1 MSARLSIL
9 LGAIALTG
17 CTTLEA
23 QLAPAAE
30 PLKRWERHDAA
41 SKQTVDHRAW
51 GALLARYRVAG
62 ADGIARIRYATV
74 TPADR
79 AALEQ
84 YVARL
89 EAADV
94 DALARSE
101 QFAYWVNLYNAAT
114 LRLVLE
120 RYPVK
125 SVRDISLGGDLFETG
140 PWGARLVTVKG
151 ERLSLDDIEHRILR
165 PLWRDPRIHYV
176 VNCASLG
183 CPDMPPVPLT
193 GANVE
198 SVLDASAR
206 AYINHPRGAAV
217 RAGRLEVSSI
227 YRWYREDFGGSE
239 AGVIA
244 HLKRYAGPALAA
256 QLQAVSA
263 IDRYRYDWALN
274 DAPARAG
281 PEPER

>member
-1 MSARLSIL
+1 MSARHSIL
-9 LGAIALTG
+9 AAAIALTG

-41 SKQTVDHRAW
+41 SARVIDHRAW
-51 GALLARYRVAG
+51 GAFLAQYRTIG
-62 ADGIARIRYATV
+62 TDGVARIRYAGV

-79 AALEQ
+79 AALGQ
-84 YVARL
+84 YLARL
-89 EAADV
+89 EAADI
-94 DALARSE
+94 DALGRPE

-125 SVRDISLGGDLFETG
+125 SIRDIALGGGLFETG
-140 PWGARLVTVKG
+140 PWGAKLVTVKG

-176 VNCASLG
+176 VNCASIG
-183 CPDMPPVPLT
+183 CPDVPPAPLT
-193 GANVE
+193 GANAE
-198 SVLDASAR
+198 AMLEAAAR
-206 AYINHPRGAAV
+206 TYINHPRGAAL
-217 RAGRLEVSSI
+217 RDGRLEVSSL
-227 YRWYREDFGGSE
+227 YRWYRADFGGGE
-239 AGVIA
+239 AGVLA
-244 HLKRYAGPALAA
+244 HLRRYAAPPLAA
-256 QLQAVSA
+256 QLASVSA

-274 DAPARAG
+274 DAGPAPAR
-281 PEPER
+281 

>member
-1 MSARLSIL
+1 MRLSL
-9 LGAIALTG
+9 LAAAIALSG

-30 PLKRWERHDAA
+30 PLARWKRHDPG
-41 SKQTVDHRAW
+41 SRQTVDHRAW
-51 GALLARYRVAG
+51 GTVLARYRVAG
-62 ADGIARIRYATV
+62 ADGIARFRYAAV

-79 AALEQ
+79 AALGQ

-89 EAADV
+89 EAV
-94 DALARSE
+94 DIDLLARPE
-101 QFAYWVNLYNAAT
+101 QFAFWVNLYNAAT
-114 LRLVLE
+114 LRLVLD

-125 SVRDISLGGDLFETG
+125 SIRDIALGGLFESG
-140 PWGARLVTVKG
+140 PWGAKLVAVKG

-183 CPDMPPVPLT
+183 CPEAPPVPLT
-193 GANVE
+193 GANAE
-198 SVLDASAR
+198 SMLVAAAR
-206 AYINHPRGAAV
+206 TYINHSRGAAV
-217 RAGRLEVSSI
+217 RHGRLEVSSI

-244 HLKRYAGPALAA
+244 HLRRYAAPALAA
-256 QLQAVSA
+256 QLAAVSA
-263 IDRYRYDWALN
+263 IDRYRYDWSLN
-274 DAPARAG
+274 DASRV
-281 PEPER
+281 PER